1 MVNFLL
7 AAILISDEDNGG
19 CTEPSSTKK
28 ESDSPKTSFW
38 ANLKSCFS
46 SKALGSVIASMLIF
60 SWVNK
65 ATSYSSMGSY
75 YEDMYGVEPHHR
87 GYIQSYQQVLGFL
100 VQSALVGP
108 LLKWVGGERNAA
120 CLAALL
126 IAIATFCEMQQSFPI
141 FLLALIPAISLS
153 TTMLKISLRA
163 LLTTVAPGDSIFS
176 IFAALDVLQN
186 VTLVTVPFYRTTLF
200 QLLGGGT
207 GKRKASM
214 EGDPDPVAW
223 VFSGGLHWGVA
234 AAAMSV
240 LLLSNGRGS
249 IGDKRKASKRL
260 KRI

>member
-7 AAILISDEDNGG
+7 AAILIRGDDDDDGG
-19 CTEPSSTKK
+19 CTEPSKK
-28 ESDSPKTSFW
+28 PDGPKTSFW

-46 SKALGSVIASMLIF
+46 SKALGSVIASILIY

-65 ATSYSSMGSY
+65 ATSYSSMGGY
-75 YEDMYGVEPHHR
+75 YEDMYGAEPHHR
-87 GYIQSYQQVLGFL
+87 GYIQSYRFVLGFL

-108 LLKWVGGERNAA
+108 VLKWVGGERKAA

-126 IAIATFCEMQQSFPI
+126 IAITTFCEMHQSFPI
-141 FLLALIPAISLS
+141 FLLALIPAIELAR
-153 TTMLKISLRA
+153 TMLKISLRA

-186 VTLVTVPFYRTTLF
+186 VTQVTVPFYRTTLF
-200 QLLGGGT
+200 KLLGGGT
-207 GKRKASM
+207 GKRKAGM

-223 VFSGGLHWGVA
+223 VFSGGLHWGLA

-240 LLLSNGRGS
+240 LLLPNGRQA
-249 IGDKRKASKRL
+249 IKTNL
-260 KRI
+260 IENQ

>member
-1 MVNFLL
+1 
-7 AAILISDEDNGG
+7 
-19 CTEPSSTKK
+19 
-28 ESDSPKTSFW
+28 
-38 ANLKSCFS
+38 
-46 SKALGSVIASMLIF
+46 
-60 SWVNK
+60 
-65 ATSYSSMGSY
+65 
-75 YEDMYGVEPHHR
+75 
-87 GYIQSYQQVLGFL
+87 
-100 VQSALVGP
+100 LVGP
-108 LLKWVGGERNAA
+108 LLKWVGGERKAA

-126 IAIATFCEMQQSFPI
+126 IAIATFCEIQRSFPI

-186 VTLVTVPFYRTTLF
+186 VTQVTVPFYRTTLF
-200 QLLGGGT
+200 KLLGGGT

-234 AAAMSV
+234 AVAMSV
-240 LLLSNGRGS
+240 LLLPNGRESMGE
-249 IGDKRKASKRL
+249 KRRASKQL